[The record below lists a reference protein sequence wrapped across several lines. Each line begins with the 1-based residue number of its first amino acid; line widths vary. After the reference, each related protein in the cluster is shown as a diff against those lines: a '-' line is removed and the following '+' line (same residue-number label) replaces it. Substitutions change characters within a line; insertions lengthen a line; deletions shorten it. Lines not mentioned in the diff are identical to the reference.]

1 MVENKNDTAG
11 EIKVSVI
18 VPVYNVE
25 DYLEECVDSLVGQTL
40 KEIEILLIDD
50 GSTDS
55 SGAMCDSY
63 AQKYGNVSVIHKT
76 NGGLGDA
83 RNVGFSAAKG
93 KYVYFIDSDD
103 FLELGALQF
112 LYEEAENKQLDIIL
126 FSAESFSD
134 EEEIRFNPDEYKRT
148 KFLNEVKSGK
158 EMFINLYSA
167 REYYASIPL
176 RFYNREFFEKNGYK
190 FPDIIHEDEFPGFL
204 SLIEAERAECVEY
217 KFYKRRFRKGS
228 IMTSEK
234 AYKSAIGYVY
244 TWNELMGICQKF
256 ELKKQN
262 EYIKFIMSF
271 LSLIRNLYVSSFD
284 KNDRKRFK
292 KVRYEI
298 CKVLGTDIKKIDRS
312 TRWFL
317 KSPILYMIY
326 KNYVKFGGK

>member
-1 MVENKNDTAG
+1 MS

-25 DYLEECVDSLVGQTL
+25 KYLEECVDSLIGQTL

-55 SGAMCDSY
+55 SGEICDRY
-63 AQKYGNVSVIHKT
+63 AQAYENISVIHKS

-83 RNVGFSAAKG
+83 RNVGFSNAKG

-103 FLELGALQF
+103 YLELGALEY
-112 LYEEAENKQLDIIL
+112 LYEEAEKNQLDVIL

-134 EEEIRFNPDEYKRT
+134 EEDIEFNPEEYKRT
-148 KFLNEVKSGK
+148 NFLNEVKSG
-158 EMFINLYSA
+158 EELFCNLYSA
-167 REYYASIPL
+167 KEYYASIPL
-176 RFYNREFFEKNGYK
+176 RFYNREYFDKNGYT

-234 AYKSAIGYVY
+234 AYKSAMGYVY
-244 TWNELMGICQKF
+244 TWKELMNVYRNF
-256 ELKKQN
+256 EIQEKELYRQ
-262 EYIKFIMSF
+262 FIQGF
-271 LSLIRNLYVSSFD
+271 LSLIRNLYVYSFD
-284 KNDRKRFK
+284 KYERNKFEE
-292 KVRYEI
+292 VRCKIREI
-298 CKVLGTDIKKIDRS
+298 LGTDIKKVDRG
-312 TRWFL
+312 TRLFL
-317 KSPILYMIY
+317 DNPKLYKLYRSILEIQITKSNIE
-326 KNYVKFGGK
+326 K